1 MSDIYRDVERVER
14 SLSSVSSHLRYIM
27 TDGTDIRS
35 KIYGLDEN
43 IDKLERDVR
52 KIRRK
57 LESRQIT

>member
-1 MSDIYRDVERVER
+1 MSNIHRDVERVEH
-14 SLSSVSSHLRYIM
+14 SLSSISSHLRYIM

-57 LESRQIT
+57 LESSQIS